1 MTTKSRILYFIEGS
15 QPSDEDKAAA
25 EALGPVMYRN
35 ARFIDESAEA
45 EPCDAVA
52 GRVPANYKIFPA
64 AAPVGTEQEKPVETP
79 TPAPVIEAAVAAE
92 NQLAAASGDED
103 MMKEP
108 EPAAQQPWSI
118 AAAPIG
124 AE

>member
-1 MTTKSRILYFIEGS
+1 MTTKSRILYFIAGA

-35 ARFIDESAEA
+35 ARFVDDTS
-45 EPCDAVA
+45 EPEQCDAVA
-52 GRVPANYKIFPA
+52 GLVPANYKIFPA
-64 AAPVGTEQEKPVETP
+64 AAPVGTEQAAPVETP
-79 TPAPVIEAAVAAE
+79 APATEAAVAAE

-103 MMKEP
+103 LMKEP
-108 EPAAQQPWSI
+108 EPAAAQQPWSI